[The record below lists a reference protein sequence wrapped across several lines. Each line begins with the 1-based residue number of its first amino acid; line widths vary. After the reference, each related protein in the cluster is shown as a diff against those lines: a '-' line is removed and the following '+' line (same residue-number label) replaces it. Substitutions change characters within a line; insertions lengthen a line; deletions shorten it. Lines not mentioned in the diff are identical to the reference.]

1 MAYTTMTELMQNYRS
16 FTADKNW
23 TAAHETLLYGV
34 ECSHLPAQLE
44 LARLYKE
51 CTLLGIPQ
59 KERYAKSELLYRGI
73 LNLMDLSEKATGTIC
88 MELAELYGY
97 TKNSVAVLAM
107 LLRAKRYGI
116 NVPEREVE
124 HARHLLLNLDIN
136 DFGKSPRDAYELGL
150 ELSLAGG
157 SPRLTELLLREG
169 TESSDKL
176 IRGQAALALADFY
189 NDRRSENYVYAGEA
203 TRYYRVAAEAGYPEY
218 LSNHSEK

>member
-16 FTADKNW
+16 FAAEKNW
-23 TAAHETLLYGV
+23 AAAHETLLYGV
-34 ECSHLPAQLE
+34 ECSHLPAKLE

-59 KERYAKSELLYRGI
+59 KERYAKSEFHYRGI
-73 LNLMDLSEKATGTIC
+73 LNLIDLSEKATGTIC

-116 NVPEREVE
+116 NVPDREVE
-124 HARHLLLNLDIN
+124 HARQLLLNLDIN

-150 ELSLAGG
+150 ELSLADG
-157 SPRLTELLLREG
+157 SPRLTELLLREA
-169 TESSDKL
+169 TESNNKL
-176 IRGQAALALADFY
+176 IRGKAALALADFY
-189 NDRRSENYVYAGEA
+189 NDRRSENYVYANEA
-203 TRYYRVAAEAGYPEY
+203 TRYYRMAEEVGYPEY
-218 LSNHSEK
+218 VARRTAK

>member
-1 MAYTTMTELMQNYRS
+1 MAYTTMIELMQTYR
-16 FTADKNW
+16 ALVAEKNW
-23 TAAHETLLYGV
+23 AAAHETLLYGV
-34 ECSHLPAQLE
+34 ECSHLPAKLE

-59 KERYAKSELLYRGI
+59 KERYAKSELLYREI

-107 LLRAKRYGI
+107 LLRAKRYGK

-124 HARHLLLNLDIN
+124 HARNLLLDLDIN

-157 SPRLTELLLREG
+157 SARLTELLLREA
-169 TESSDKL
+169 TESNNKQ
-176 IRGQAALALADFY
+176 IRGEAALALADFY
-189 NDRRSENYVYAGEA
+189 NARRSESYIYASEA
-203 TRYYRVAAEAGYPEY
+203 NRYYRMAAEAGDPEY
-218 LSNHSEK
+218 LSRHTQT